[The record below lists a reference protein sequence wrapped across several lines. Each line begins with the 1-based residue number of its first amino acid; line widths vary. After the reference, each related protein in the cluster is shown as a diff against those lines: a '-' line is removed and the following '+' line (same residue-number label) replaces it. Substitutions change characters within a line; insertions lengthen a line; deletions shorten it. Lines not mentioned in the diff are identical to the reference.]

1 MNLKIASVKMMK
13 AYEDYFHVILYTTST
28 RQVLI
33 FNSWKETLVTDHSNE
48 TSCKVAPSCGTYSII
63 YHAVQDG
70 FNFSPVCKLLLC
82 NDSNKSYL
90 AVLSGGSLCYAMQG
104 GSNLWVRG

>member
-1 MNLKIASVKMMK
+1 MK

-48 TSCKVAPSCGTYSII
+48 TSCKVAPSVVVHT
-63 YHAVQDG
+63 
-70 FNFSPVCKLLLC
+70 
-82 NDSNKSYL
+82 
-90 AVLSGGSLCYAMQG
+90 VLSIMLFKMVLTFHLYVNSYCVTIQIKAI
-104 GSNLWVRG
+104 

>member
-33 FNSWKETLVTDHSNE
+33 FNSWKETLVIDHSNE
-48 TSCKVAPSCGTYSII
+48 TR
-63 YHAVQDG
+63 AV
-70 FNFSPVCKLLLC
+70 KLHLHVVHT
-82 NDSNKSYL
+82 
-90 AVLSGGSLCYAMQG
+90 VLSIMLFKMVLTFHLRVNSYCVTIQIKAI
-104 GSNLWVRG
+104 